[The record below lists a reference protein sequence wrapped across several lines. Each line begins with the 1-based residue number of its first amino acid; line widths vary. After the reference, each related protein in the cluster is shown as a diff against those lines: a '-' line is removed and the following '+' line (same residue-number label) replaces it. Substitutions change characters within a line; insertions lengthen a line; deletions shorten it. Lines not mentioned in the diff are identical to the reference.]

1 VPALFE
7 GRLPDLNIGTSG
19 GRSCSADFP
28 ARLLARLGTQ
38 KNFSYVLDGRFKGGY
53 ITRHY
58 GNPALNIHA
67 LQLEIAQGAYLE
79 ESRTPEFSAQRA
91 KPLSSLLRELLLAV
105 LDAGA

>member
-1 VPALFE
+1 LFE

-19 GRSCSADFP
+19 GRSCSPKLP

-38 KNFSYVLDGRFKGGY
+38 RNFSHVLDGRFKGGY

-58 GNPALNIHA
+58 GNPAANIHA

-79 ESRTPEFSAQRA
+79 ESRTPEFSAARA
-91 KPLSSLLRELLLAV
+91 NPLSSLLRELLLAV
-105 LDAGA
+105 LDGGV